1 MSGASSSTEAWT
13 DTAKSLTPSLIF
25 FPNDFPSDAGDAFRS
40 LQRHSKDTRCRLL
53 ATLLAMCN
61 RAIADEVTLL
71 PKTWQRH
78 VPPVTDFLALYHDA
92 EFRKGPLGGAMEGVY
107 LCILHLGCITA
118 YHEIANVPYEFAK
131 TGTTLAAIGCGLL
144 GATAVAVSPTL
155 DHLAT
160 VATPQVV
167 RVAFRL
173 GIQVYEVSS
182 LLEAPVVKGD
192 AESWAYV
199 IPGVQA
205 DTVQAEIDTYNKMTM
220 NPELTTIFISASDS
234 ASVSVSGPPSR
245 LAAFLKGSAV
255 LRFSNFFSLP
265 VHHGLCHAPHIY
277 SAHDVEAIL
286 GPTRVAGEHGPP
298 LLNTL
303 LSSETGRSFSSTT
316 FDGLLAEVVDQLLT
330 QRIHTDSLADGIVAH
345 LAPKAVDGYVVWS
358 FRSSLVLKG
367 ICAKLEAC
375 PDAPLPVRR
384 DLVDGLAQEPSQR
397 IPLTP
402 KQAKLAVVGMS
413 CRLPGGAN
421 DLELYWKLLAEGRDV
436 HTTVPPDRFD
446 LGAHYDPTE
455 QRENTTNTPYM
466 NFMDRPGF
474 FDAGFFNMSPREALE
489 TDPMHRLALV
499 TAYEA
504 LEMAGCVPNRTRSTS
519 SARVGSY
526 YGQASDDWRELNGS
540 QNIGT
545 YAVPGGERAFANG
558 RIHYFFK
565 FSGPCFNMD
574 TACSSGLAAVN
585 AACSALWAGEVDTA
599 LAGGLNVIT
608 DPDNF
613 CQLGKGHFLS
623 KTGQCKVWDIS
634 ADGYCRADGVG
645 SVVLKRLEDAEADND
660 NILGVILAAATNHSA
675 EAASITQPHAPTQ
688 MLNYRNVMSR
698 AGVNPLDVSY
708 VELHGTGTQVG
719 DREES
724 RSVSDVF
731 APLAPQKR
739 RKSQKLLV
747 GSAKGNIGHGE
758 AAAGVASF
766 IKVLLMYQK
775 GLVPPHVGMKVMNP
789 SIPQDLAERNLH
801 LCLELTPWAKPARG
815 PRFAVVNSF
824 GAHGGN
830 TTVLLEDA
838 PERELVGTDP
848 RAHYPVTLSARSRPS
863 MKKNIEALLGYLDEH
878 PDVRLGDLSYTL
890 CARRMHHPFRITTS
904 VSSID
909 AVRRFLLAEKE
920 KVETSLESI
929 PLKSPPVAF
938 VFTGQGAFYNGIGQQ
953 LYAHYPQFT
962 SAVERLDRLV
972 QSLGF
977 PSILP
982 CIDGSLEGEASPLM
996 SQMAIVA
1003 LEIALVQFWKSLGI
1017 VPMTVLGHS
1026 LGEYAALVAAGTLSQ
1041 ADALFLVGSRAKLL
1055 MESCEQG
1062 THGMLAVR
1070 AHLATIEE
1078 KLTTA
1083 EHLKDVPYEV
1093 SCINTEQ
1100 DTVLSGIK
1108 EDLAKIETGLKEG
1121 GLKCTMV
1128 NVPFAFHSDQVE
1140 PVLAP
1145 LEKLAENVKFK
1156 TPAIP
1161 VISPLLAECIFDG
1174 KTINASYLR
1183 RATREPVDF
1192 VGALDAAQ
1200 ELGTIGEDTVWIE
1213 IGPHFLAGN
1222 LVKDVVGSKR
1232 VVASLQRSVDNFAT
1246 ISSSLASLHEMGVG
1260 IVWNEYFRPYEKAHR
1275 LLTLKSY
1282 QWNDKDYWIPYIGNW
1297 TLDKANIKHNLEKLT
1312 GRSAD
1317 VTLSSKLKT
1326 SLIHGIVSETIEAS
1340 KAFITTQSNLL
1351 DPSFLEAVD
1360 GHNMNGHGVA
1370 TQSIWAD
1377 MAFTVGRYLHRQLKS
1392 MPKDLE
1398 MNIRDVVIL
1407 EGQVADRKRE
1417 RQIIQL
1423 EAVLDATTRT
1433 MPIQLYNVS
1442 DDGVRAAEAFGSLA
1456 VAFEDPEA
1464 WRREWARLEHLVAGQ
1479 IESLEARA
1487 AAGRANRLT
1496 KGMAYTLFKNVV
1508 DYAERY
1514 RGMDTVVVDGYE
1526 ACADVTL
1533 AAEAGGV
1540 WHTPPHWIDSV
1551 AHLAGFV
1558 MNGSDAS
1565 DTAGSFF
1572 VTPGWE
1578 SMRFLRPLAA
1588 GARYRS
1594 YVKMLP
1600 TADKGTRAG
1609 DVYILQDGAIVGM
1622 VGQIKFRQF
1631 PRLLMSRFFS
1641 PDKGG
1646 HVPAPSQPEVVPA
1659 PAPAAQVPA
1668 APAPAAV
1675 PVSIPAPAPAP
1686 GPPATAHVPMP
1697 QAASTSEDDSGLR
1710 GKIFAMIAAET
1721 GLDRSDLHPNTQFAN
1736 VGVDSLMSLVLAEK
1750 FKANLGID
1758 IKSSLFLECP
1768 SIDEFCGWLEE
1779 NR

>member
-61 RAIADEVTLL
+61 RAIADEVALL

-118 YHEIANVPYEFAK
+118 LRASWRHRSCCLANAGSSCHRRHPPGGESRIPVGHPRIRGVVAPR
-131 TGTTLAAIGCGLL
+131 
-144 GATAVAVSPTL
+144 GAC
-155 DHLAT
+155 D
-160 VATPQVV
+160 Q
-167 RVAFRL
+167 
-173 GIQVYEVSS
+173 G
-182 LLEAPVVKGD
+182 G

-205 DTVQAEIDTYNKMTM
+205 DTVQAEIGTYNKMTM

-402 KQAKLAVVGMS
+402 KQAKLA
-413 CRLPGGAN
+413 
-421 DLELYWKLLAEGRDV
+421 LYWKLLAEGRDV

-747 GSAKGNIGHGE
+747 GSAKGQHWARRGG
-758 AAAGVASF
+758 GRRR
-766 IKVLLMYQK
+766 LLHQ
-775 GLVPPHVGMKVMNP
+775 GAPH
-789 SIPQDLAERNLH
+789 DLAERNLH

-953 LYAHYPQFT
+953 LYAHYPHSPQ
-962 SAVERLDRLV
+962 
-972 QSLGF
+972 
-977 PSILP
+977 
-982 CIDGSLEGEASPLM
+982 GEASPLV
-996 SQMAIVA
+996 SQLAIVA

-1070 AHLATIEE
+1070 APLATIEE
-1078 KLTTA
+1078 KLTAA

-1121 GLKCTMV
+1121 GFKCTMV

-1246 ISSSLASLHEMGVG
+1246 ISSSLASLHEVGVG

-1275 LLTLKSY
+1275 LLTLNSY

-1392 MPKDLE
+1392 VPKDLE

-1423 EAVLDATTRT
+1423 EAMLDATTRT

-1675 PVSIPAPAPAP
+1675 PVPIPAPAPAP

>member
-1 MSGASSSTEAWT
+1 MSGASSSTEAWS
-13 DTAKSLTPSLIF
+13 DTASSLTSSLLF

-40 LQRHSKDTRCRLL
+40 LKQHSKDARFRLL
-53 ATLLAMCN
+53 ATLLDTCN
-61 RAIADEVTLL
+61 KAIADEVAML
-71 PKTWQRH
+71 PESWQRH
-78 VPPVTDFLALYHDA
+78 VPSVSDFLSLYEDT

-107 LCILHLGCITA
+107 LSILHLGCITA
-118 YHEIANVPYEFAK
+118 YHESANVPYEFAK
-131 TGTTLAAIGCGLL
+131 TGTTIAAMGCGLFG
-144 GATAVAVSPTL
+144 GAAVAVSPTL
-155 DHLAT
+155 DYLAT
-160 VATPQVV
+160 VAAPQVI
-167 RVAFRL
+167 RSAFRL
-173 GIQVYEVSS
+173 GIHVYEVSS
-182 LLEAPVVKGD
+182 LLEAPAAKGD
-192 AESWAYV
+192 PESWAYV

-205 DTVQAEIDTYNKMTM
+205 DVVQAEIDAFNKNTN
-220 NPELTTIFISASDS
+220 NPTLTSILISASDS

-245 LAAFLKGSAV
+245 LAAFLKGSAL

-265 VHHGLCHAPHIY
+265 
-277 SAHDVEAIL
+277 AIL
-286 GPTRVAGEHGPP
+286 GPTRVAGESGPP

-303 LSSETGRSFSSTT
+303 LSSETGRPFSATT
-316 FDGLLAEVVDQLLT
+316 FDALLAEVLQQILT
-330 QRIHTDSLADGIVAH
+330 QKIHTDNMADGIVAR
-345 LAPKAVDGYVVWS
+345 LAPKAADAEGYMVWS
-358 FRSSLVLKG
+358 FRASLVLKG
-367 ICAKLEAC
+367 ICAKMEEAC
-375 PDAPLPVRR
+375 PDGPPLVRR
-384 DLVDGLAQEPSQR
+384 DLVDALIAQEPSQR
-397 IPLTP
+397 VPLTP

-446 LGAHYDPTE
+446 IGAHYDPTE
-455 QRENTTNTPYM
+455 KRDNTTNTPYM

-519 SARVGSY
+519 SAR
-526 YGQASDDWRELNGS
+526 NGS

-565 FSGPCFNMD
+565 FSGPCFNID
-574 TACSSGLAAVN
+574 TACSSSAGAIN

-688 MLNYRNVMSR
+688 MKNYRNVLSM

-724 RSVSDVF
+724 RSVSEVF
-731 APLAPQKR
+731 APAAPKPRR
-739 RKSQKLLV
+739 RKNQKLLV

-789 SIPQDLAERNLH
+789 TIPPDLAERNLH
-801 LCLELTPWAKPARG
+801 LCLELTPWAKPAPPRG
-815 PRFAVVNSF
+815 GVRYAVVNSF

-830 TTVLLEDA
+830 TTILLEDA
-838 PERELVGTDP
+838 PERARDLVDCSDP
-848 RAHYPVTLSARSRPS
+848 RQHYPVTLSARSRPS
-863 MKKNIEALLGYLDEH
+863 MKKNIEVLIEYLDEH
-878 PDVRLGDLSYTL
+878 PDVRIGDLSYTL

-904 VSSID
+904 VNNVD
-909 AVRRFLLAEKE
+909 AVRRFLVAEKE
-920 KVETSLESI
+920 KVETSLETV
-929 PLKSPPVAF
+929 PLKAPPVAF
-938 VFTGQGAFYNGIGQQ
+938 VFTGQGAFYSGIGQQ
-953 LYAHYPQFT
+953 LCAHYPYFT
-962 SAVERLDRLV
+962 STINRLDRLV

-982 CIDGSLEGEASPLM
+982 CIDGTLEQGEGEGEGEGEAASPLV
-996 SQMAIVA
+996 SQLAIVA

-1017 VPMTVLGHS
+1017 VPMAVLGHS

-1062 THGMLAVR
+1062 SHGMLAVR
-1070 AHLATIEE
+1070 ASLATIEE
-1078 KLTTA
+1078 RLA
-1083 EHLKDVPYEV
+1083 QVASLRDVVYEV

-1100 DTVLSGIK
+1100 DTVLSGSK
-1108 EDLAKIETGLKEG
+1108 AELAKVEAGLKEA
-1121 GLKCTMV
+1121 GLKCTRV
-1128 NVPFAFHSDQVE
+1128 NVPFAFHSEQVE
-1140 PVLAP
+1140 PVLGP
-1145 LEKLAENVKFK
+1145 LEKLAENIKFK
-1156 TPAIP
+1156 TPEIP

-1174 KTINASYLR
+1174 KTINGAYLS

-1200 ELGTIGEDTVWIE
+1200 ELGTIGDDTVWIE
-1213 IGPHFLAGN
+1213 IGPHLLAGN

-1246 ISSSLASLHEMGVG
+1246 IGSSLASLHDMGVG
-1260 IVWNEYFRPYEKAHR
+1260 IGWNEYFRPYEKAHR

-1282 QWNDKDYWIPYIGNW
+1282 QWNEKDYWIPYVGNW
-1297 TLDKANIKHNLEKLT
+1297 TLDKANIKHTLDKLA
-1312 GRSAD
+1312 GRSGGGQD
-1317 VTLSSKLKT
+1317 VVTLSSSPKLKT
-1326 SLIHGIVSETIEAS
+1326 SLIHGIASETIEAG
-1340 KAFITTQSNLL
+1340 KASITTQSNML
-1351 DPSFLEAVD
+1351 DPSFLEAVE

-1370 TQSIWAD
+1370 TQGVQNANFEQSIWAD
-1377 MAFTVGRYLHRQLKS
+1377 MAFTVGRYLGQQLKS
-1392 MPKDLE
+1392 LPKDLE
-1398 MNIRDVVIL
+1398 MNVRDVVIL
-1407 EGQVADRKRE
+1407 EGQVANLKLE
-1417 RQIIQL
+1417 RQVIQL
-1423 EAVLDATTRT
+1423 EAQLDATTRQ
-1433 MPIQLYNVS
+1433 MPIQLYNVL
-1442 DDGVRAAEAFGSLA
+1442 DDGSRAAEAFGSLA
-1456 VAFEDPEA
+1456 VSFEDPED
-1464 WRREWARLEHLVAGQ
+1464 WRREWARLQHLVTGQ

-1487 AAGRANRLT
+1487 ACGRANRLT
-1496 KGMAYTLFKNVV
+1496 KGMAYTLFRNVV
-1508 DYAERY
+1508 DYAARY

-1526 ACADVTL
+1526 ACCDVTL
-1533 AAEAGGV
+1533 AAEPGGV

-1578 SMRFLRPLAA
+1578 TMRFLRPLRH
-1588 GARYRS
+1588 GGRYTS

-1600 TADKGTRAG
+1600 TADKGVRAG
-1609 DVYILQDGAIVGM
+1609 DVYILQGGEIVGM

-1646 HVPAPSQPEVVPA
+1646 HVPATSQPQVQAAPVSVAPVPTTVPA
-1659 PAPAAQVPA
+1659 PAPTPTPAQQTT
-1668 APAPAAV
+1668 APTP
-1675 PVSIPAPAPAP
+1675 
-1686 GPPATAHVPMP
+1686 TP
-1697 QAASTSEDDSGLR
+1697 QAATAPDDDSGLR

-1768 SIDEFCGWLEE
+1768 SIEEFCAWLEE